1 MILERHMNDIFYTLC
16 EQLFNVMKFKFEAI
30 YGYVIM
36 PEIEIWVPEHPG
48 DHKTLKLWENQ
59 AGTMTGAMN
68 TPGRHDKIFPDKQF
82 E

>member
-1 MILERHMNDIFYTLC
+1 MILERHVNAIFYTLC
-16 EQLFNVMKFKFEAI
+16 EKLFNVMKFRFGAI
-30 YGYVIM
+30 YGYEIM
-36 PEIEIWVPEHPG
+36 SEIEFWKREHPG
-48 DHKTLKLWENQ
+48 NYKTLKLWENQ